1 MCGNGNHQGRIA
13 DTSVTRRTMMLTM
26 IRRGRGA
33 GSRCPRFAEDPGAKP
48 VTEKDVS
55 VRTADGSADAA
66 LFMPAGK
73 GKWPA
78 VLMWPDILGL
88 RPVFREM
95 GKRLAA
101 QGYVVLV
108 PNPYYRAKKAP
119 VVEGAFDFNSKD
131 DMAKI
136 MAFKNRPDRRDGR
149 PRFRRLRHLPRRPAA
164 DRQAQEGRACR
175 AICMSGPIAFRTAA
189 ARPDR
194 IGAVATFHP
203 GALVTD
209 KPSSPHLLIPRSRAA
224 YLVIIARN
232 DAEKMPKEKP
242 EPRRRFP
249 QGAAAGEG
257 RDFVRQPRLDRG
269 GKRDLRREGGR
280 ARLGRAAALLSRHF
294 ALRGLRR
301 SATRRRRCKAPRAR
315 SLCRRLLTRR
325 GAGRARGRE
334 ARRSPSVARART
346 ARRTIRRRISGGASA
361 GL

>member
-13 DTSVTRRTMMLTM
+13 DTSVTRRTMILTM
-26 IRRGRGA
+26 SAAAAASGIA
-33 GSRCPRFAEDPGAKP
+33 MPAFAEDPGARP
-48 VTEKDVS
+48 ITEKDVL
-55 VRTADGSADAA
+55 VKTADGGADAA
-66 LFMPAGK
+66 LFYPAGK

-136 MAFKNRPDRRDGR
+136 MAFKRGLTDAMVDRESAAYVTFLDTLAQTDK
-149 PRFRRLRHLPRRPAA
+149 RRKAGV
-164 DRQAQEGRACR
+164 QGY
-175 AICMSGPIAFRTAA
+175 CMSGPISFRTAA
-189 ARPDR
+189 VRPDR

-209 KPSSPHLLIPRSRAA
+209 KPSSPHLLIPKSKAS
-224 YLVIIARN
+224 YLVIIAKN

-242 EPRRRFP
+242 DLDAAFRKARRP
-249 QGAAAGEG
+249 AKVEISSANHGWTVAGSETY
-257 RDFVRQPRLDRG
+257 DE
-269 GKRDLRREGGR
+269 KEAER
-280 ARLGRAAALLSRHF
+280 AWAELVPFYRI
-294 ALRGLRR
+294 ALR
-301 SATRRRRCKAPRAR
+301 
-315 SLCRRLLTRR
+315 
-325 GAGRARGRE
+325 
-334 ARRSPSVARART
+334 
-346 ARRTIRRRISGGASA
+346 
-361 GL
+361 